1 MKDAPESQAFVVAT
15 TNSQLNQVFMLTNAP
30 LFVLGEIVS
39 TPAAL
44 EVIQVANISP
54 LSLLRRHVTGDWGD
68 LNKHDK
74 QLNDFAVRDGD
85 SRIFS
90 SYNIGHGQRLWIITE
105 ADRSSTCLLKP
116 EDY

>member
-1 MKDAPESQAFVVAT
+1 MKDSPDSQAFLVAT
-15 TNSQLNQVFMLTNAP
+15 ANGQPHQVVTLTNAP
-30 LFVLGEIVS
+30 LFALGEVVS

-44 EVIQVANISP
+44 EAMHAANIFP

-68 LNKHDK
+68 LDKHDK
-74 QLNDFAVRDGD
+74 QLNDLAVKDGD